1 MSDMTVRTIPTQ
13 GPELVFGSFRL
24 LPQQR
29 LLYRDNTQV
38 RIGCRAREILVTL
51 VERAGEIVKKH
62 EIVARVWPNMVVEEG
77 TLRVHIAGLRKVLS
91 DGKDGARFVE
101 SVTGLGYRF
110 VAPVAAAEKPAATHT
125 PSNVYQLQEM
135 QQLREENARLRR
147 VVADLSLQKHILEEK
162 TSRTGGF
169 RRPGAD
175 YPRAVSATPVELR
188 VPRFGS

>member
-1 MSDMTVRTIPTQ
+1 MSDMTARTIPTQ

-51 VERAGEIVKKH
+51 VERAGQIVKKH
-62 EIVARVWPNMVVEEG
+62 EIVSRVWPNIVVEEG
-77 TLRVHIAGLRKVLS
+77 TLRVHIAGLRKVLN
-91 DGKDGARFVE
+91 DGQDGARFVE

-110 VAPVAAAEKPAATHT
+110 VAPVAAVGKPAAPDA
-125 PSNVYQLQEM
+125 PSNVGQLHEM

-162 TSRTGGF
+162 AGRGGIRALPRRTPGLELVSGNDAF
-169 RRPGAD
+169 R
-175 YPRAVSATPVELR
+175 
-188 VPRFGS
+188 